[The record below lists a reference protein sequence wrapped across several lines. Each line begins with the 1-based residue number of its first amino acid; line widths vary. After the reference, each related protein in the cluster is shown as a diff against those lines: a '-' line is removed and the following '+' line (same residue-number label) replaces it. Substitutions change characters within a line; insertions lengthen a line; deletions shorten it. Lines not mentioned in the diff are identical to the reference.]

1 MIENQEMIPHQ
12 ILHDADWI
20 IFTLS
25 DMDLLH
31 QTVQQIVSIQSNGGA
46 GGGGSSKQ
54 TKIIVPQNIV
64 TESQLQYYQHNV
76 CPDGVVM
83 INGLG

>member
-1 MIENQEMIPHQ
+1 MIPHQ

-31 QTVQQIVSIQSNGGA
+31 QTVQQMASIQSI
-46 GGGGSSKQ
+46 GGGGGASSKQ
-54 TKIIVPQNIV
+54 AKILVPQNIV
-64 TESQLQYYQHNV
+64 AESQLQYYQNNV

-83 INGLG
+83 IGGLR